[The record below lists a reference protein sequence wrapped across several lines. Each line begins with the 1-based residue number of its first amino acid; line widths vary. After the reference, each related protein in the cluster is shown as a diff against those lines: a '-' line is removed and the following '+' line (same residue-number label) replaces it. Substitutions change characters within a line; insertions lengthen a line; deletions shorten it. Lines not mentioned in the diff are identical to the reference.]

1 MSDHDDLGTE
11 ADMEFNSAASSA
23 DPAQRAQI
31 KTFCSVT
38 GADADSAL
46 HVLEAHN
53 WDMDRSV
60 MFFLEGG
67 ASAPRQNQPAPA
79 APAAPRASF
88 HSAQEPIDLDDEAP
102 VPAQP
107 QPAHATGFAPPSEHE
122 LWEMDEDEQNLQ
134 RALQASMQ
142 PSAAD
147 AEAGPASSSPME
159 EEPEDNESAAFG
171 RMLAT
176 HNQNVQHR
184 ARPLDDADDSFAGF
198 NRGFLD
204 GGGTGTQRTQVR
216 PLRPPVPL
224 EENDEAL
231 QAIGRRLGLPLP
243 PAMPSASTG
252 TASMGPYGPSAP
264 FLPPPVPSANGPAAH
279 PSAAM
284 PDMPSDINMEEA
296 RMLEAAML
304 GIPYEGRIPDF
315 SAQSARPDQPMSP
328 TAVAGRAV
336 RQEQDYAYEQSLQA
350 DRDKRMATERVERET
365 REAEE
370 AAARQV
376 AEQQAAANAKEAN
389 LKQTLQRKQQALPA
403 GPEAGEEDVVQVA
416 VRMPGGTRFLRRFR
430 FTDQLDSLFD
440 AIDVHTQGQNLPP
453 GSYRCVAQYPR
464 RVFTEGTPGSL
475 RDVGLAQAKQE
486 TVLIEPID

>member
-11 ADMEFNSAASSA
+11 ADMGFNSAASSA

-38 GADADSAL
+38 GADADSAQ

-79 APAAPRASF
+79 APAVPRAAY
-88 HSAQEPIDLDDEAP
+88 HSAPEPIDLDDEMS

-142 PSAAD
+142 PP
-147 AEAGPASSSPME
+147 EAGPASSSPME

-184 ARPLDDADDSFAGF
+184 AQPLDDADDSFAGF

-204 GGGTGTQRTQVR
+204 GGGTGTRRTQAR
-216 PLRPPVPL
+216 LLRAPVPL
-224 EENDEAL
+224 EENDAAL
-231 QAIGRRLGLPLP
+231 QAIGRRLGLPIP

-252 TASMGPYGPSAP
+252 TASLGAFGPSAS
-264 FLPPPVPSANGPAAH
+264 FLPPPVPSATGPAAH
-279 PSAAM
+279 SSAAM
-284 PDMPSDINMEEA
+284 PDMPSDINVEEA

-315 SAQSARPDQPMSP
+315 TAQPAKPDQPMSP

-350 DRDKRMATERVERET
+350 DRDKRMATERVEREK
-365 REAEE
+365 REAED
-370 AAARQV
+370 ASARQV
-376 AEQQAAANAKEAN
+376 AEQQAAADAKEAS

-403 GPEAGEEDVVQVA
+403 EPGAGQEDVVQVA

-430 FTDQLDSLFD
+430 VTDQLGSLFD